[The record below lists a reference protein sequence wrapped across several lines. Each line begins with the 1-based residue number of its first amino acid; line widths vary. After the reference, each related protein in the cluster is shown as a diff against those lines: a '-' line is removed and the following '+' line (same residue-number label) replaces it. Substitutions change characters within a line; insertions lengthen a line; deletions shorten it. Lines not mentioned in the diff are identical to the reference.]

1 MQAAVE
7 LGADIPLMAM
17 AVAFGDQWTNLIH
30 PFLAIPVLAI
40 TGLHASDI
48 MGYCAVA
55 FLFTGAIFLASL
67 AFLV

>member
-7 LGADIPLMAM
+7 LGANVPLTAM

-30 PFLAIPVLAI
+30 PFMTIPVLAI
-40 TGLHASDI
+40 TGMHARDI

-55 FLFTGAIFLASL
+55 FLLTGVIFLGTL
-67 AFLV
+67 LILV